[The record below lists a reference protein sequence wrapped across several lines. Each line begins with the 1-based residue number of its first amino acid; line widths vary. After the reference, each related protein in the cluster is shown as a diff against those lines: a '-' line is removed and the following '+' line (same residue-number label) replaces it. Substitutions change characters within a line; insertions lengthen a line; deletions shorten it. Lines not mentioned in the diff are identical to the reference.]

1 MAKHISGFLW
11 SSSEWTVSF
20 LSNGRL
26 QSILFCGASDQHVS
40 KSRHSCYGSNTLIFR
55 QYQGIKK
62 RQWPPIFQPRVRRIR
77 QILRFPSP
85 SNNATVAKR
94 KRIDRT
100 FHENYNEES
109 PCSIRGREVLQTA
122 SILVPESVQIH
133 STDYHQKNTAELLFG
148 APRSFHTRLPEL
160 IDERQASDEV
170 KQTNKTNRKWSNTQ
184 SEGITRQL
192 HSWTS
197 ETKSSFYDHELTNCQ
212 VSMIQNHIPSPRS
225 KDRWSQ
231 QPDLTMKLQ
240 EILHTSRMSTWRS
253 TQNQT
258 ILFARY

>member
-94 KRIDRT
+94 KWRNRT
-100 FHENYNEES
+100 FHENHNEES
-109 PCSIRGREVLQTA
+109 PCSSRGREVLQTA
-122 SILVPESVQIH
+122 SLLVPESVQIY
-133 STDYHQKNTAELLFG
+133 SADYHWEYMWLSSINFNCRNIFPVVMIHKLLVRDACVERLMWHFVDCRSYRTWPCVVHVYRHRHTLSILTWKSELKEGRDCSVATPTSTA
-148 APRSFHTRLPEL
+148 
-160 IDERQASDEV
+160 
-170 KQTNKTNRKWSNTQ
+170 
-184 SEGITRQL
+184 
-192 HSWTS
+192 
-197 ETKSSFYDHELTNCQ
+197 
-212 VSMIQNHIPSPRS
+212 
-225 KDRWSQ
+225 
-231 QPDLTMKLQ
+231 
-240 EILHTSRMSTWRS
+240 
-253 TQNQT
+253 
-258 ILFARY
+258 